1 MRENFQ
7 FSPPEKAGVAKATF
21 RIYTDKLK
29 RGWQEGEANVD
40 KNEGEINMHQ
50 KEGGGSPSVCL
61 RKYMYTSFFFHT
73 EIWHPTLGRRTLVGS
88 ECMV

>member
-50 KEGGGSPSVCL
+50 KEGGGAPPLYAYVNICTHL
-61 RKYMYTSFFFHT
+61 FFFIQKYGIRH
-73 EIWHPTLGRRTLVGS
+73 
-88 ECMV
+88 